1 MSESQNYEEVTVASD
16 GVTVIKTFEA
26 DAFPVPAIA
35 FRIDSDRTE
44 AVTVRLVDEVPENV
58 AVEDLGFHPEYGS
71 EYWTIEDDE
80 ITFEREIEAEEQYT
94 TVYGIRA
101 TGTDNVEQFLTE
113 PELAEVDPPLEDED
127 GVVGGS
133 GSDVVRDVISG
144 NADSVPGLDDDEAE
158 EEDIGTLDLTDPNA
172 EQGEADPEEV
182 DLVDD
187 GDDEDEEE
195 AEEAEEADAEEEDE
209 AETDDE
215 AEETEAEAETESETD
230 DADTAESEPDTGGS
244 LDVESVA
251 SALATEIEAGEV
263 DDDDLDVL
271 REELEIEGG
280 SGAGTGGAVEA
291 RIEKL
296 QSDVSELDAYVDA
309 LEEFLEENGTGQDLI
324 EGLQDDVANLEDQL
338 GGLEDDIEDN
348 SQQVASL
355 EDSVGGIQSDLQSLK
370 GDVKDVDDDIDEIEG
385 AIDDLEDELDD
396 IDQVDDRVDDIE
408 DDIVELKEWREQLSN
423 VLGAADGD

>member
-1 MSESQNYEEVTVASD
+1 MSESQNYEEVTVASN

-35 FRIDSDRTE
+35 FRINSDRTE
-44 AVTVRLVDEVPENV
+44 AVTVRLVDDVPENV

-113 PELAEVDPPLEDED
+113 PEIAEVDPPLEDED

-144 NADSVPGLDDDEAE
+144 NADSVPGLEDEEAD

-172 EQGEADPEEV
+172 EGAEADPDEV
-182 DLVDD
+182 DLV
-187 GDDEDEEE
+187 GDDEDTDEEDEDEAEAEDADEEE
-195 AEEAEEADAEEEDE
+195 AEDADEADQDADTEDESEAESD
-209 AETDDE
+209 
-215 AEETEAEAETESETD
+215 ETEAAEPE
-230 DADTAESEPDTGGS
+230 TGGS
-244 LDVESVA
+244 LDIESVA

-263 DDDDLDVL
+263 DDDDLEVL
-271 REELEIEGG
+271 RSELEIES
-280 SGAGTGGAVEA
+280 SGGTGGAVEA
-291 RIEKL
+291 RLEKL
-296 QSDVSELDAYVDA
+296 QSDVTELDAYVDA

-324 EGLQDDVANLEDQL
+324 EGLQEDVANLEDQL

-348 SQQVASL
+348 TQQVASL
-355 EDSVGGIQSDLQSLK
+355 EDSVEGIQGDLQSLK
-370 GDVKDVDDDIDEIEG
+370 GDVKDVDDDIDSIQG

-396 IDQVDDRVDDIE
+396 IDEVDDRVDDIE

>member
-1 MSESQNYEEVTVASD
+1 MSESQNYEEVTVASN

-35 FRIDSDRTE
+35 FRINSDRTE
-44 AVTVRLVDEVPENV
+44 AVTVRLVDDVPENV

-80 ITFEREIEAEEQYT
+80 ITFEREIESEEQYT

-113 PELAEVDPPLEDED
+113 PEIAEVDPPLEDED

-144 NADSVPGLDDDEAE
+144 NADSVPGLEDEEAD

-172 EQGEADPEEV
+172 EEAEADPDEV

-187 GDDEDEEE
+187 EDEDDE
-195 AEEAEEADAEEEDE
+195 AEEEDE
-209 AETDDE
+209 AEAEETDDE
-215 AEETEAEAETESETD
+215 AEEEAEPEAEEQEADTEEETEDADEAEETES
-230 DADTAESEPDTGGS
+230 DTGGS

-251 SALATEIEAGEV
+251 SALATEIEDGEF
-263 DDDDLDVL
+263 DDDDLEVL
-271 REELEIEGG
+271 RSELEIES
-280 SGAGTGGAVEA
+280 SGGTGGAVEA

-385 AIDDLEDELDD
+385 AIDDLEGELDD
-396 IDQVDDRVDDIE
+396 IDEVDDRVDDIE

>member
-1 MSESQNYEEVTVASD
+1 MSESQNYDEVTVTSNAI
-16 GVTVIKTFEA
+16 TVIKTFEA

-35 FRIDSDRTE
+35 FRINSDRTE
-44 AVTVRLVDEVPENV
+44 AVTVRLVDDVPENV

-80 ITFEREIEAEEQYT
+80 ITFEREVEAEEQYT

-113 PELAEVDPPLEDED
+113 PEIADVDPPLEDED

-144 NADSVPGLDDDEAE
+144 NADSVPGLEDDEAE
-158 EEDIGTLDLTDPNA
+158 DEDIGTLDLTDPNA
-172 EQGEADPEEV
+172 EQVEATPDAV

-187 GDDEDEEE
+187 GDDEGDDADAEADDGDAESDEE
-195 AEEAEEADAEEEDE
+195 AEEPDEQAAQEPE
-209 AETDDE
+209 AEVESDDDE
-215 AEETEAEAETESETD
+215 T
-230 DADTAESEPDTGGS
+230 ADTEQATGGAV
-244 LDVESVA
+244 DIESVA
-251 SALATEIEAGEV
+251 SALATEIEDGEV
-263 DDDDLDVL
+263 DDDDLEVL
-271 REELEIEGG
+271 RSELEVESSGG
-280 SGAGTGGAVEA
+280 SGGAVEA

-296 QSDVSELDAYVDA
+296 QTDVSELDAYVDA

-324 EGLQDDVANLEDQL
+324 QGLQDDVANLEDQL
-338 GGLEDDIEDN
+338 GGLEDDIDDN
-348 SQQVASL
+348 TQQVASL

-370 GDVKDVDDDIDEIEG
+370 GDVKDVDDDIDAIQG
-385 AIDDLEDELDD
+385 SIDDLEGDLDD
-396 IDQVDDRVDDIE
+396 IDEVDDRVDDIE
-408 DDIVELKEWREQLSN
+408 ENIEDLQEWREQLSN

>member
-1 MSESQNYEEVTVASD
+1 MSESQNYEEVTVTSN

-35 FRIDSDRTE
+35 FRINSDRTE
-44 AVTVRLVDEVPENV
+44 AVTVRLVDDVPENV

-113 PELAEVDPPLEDED
+113 PEIAEVDPPLEDED

-144 NADSVPGLDDDEAE
+144 NADSVPGLDDE
-158 EEDIGTLDLTDPNA
+158 EEDEDIGTLDLTDPNA
-172 EQGEADPEEV
+172 EEAEADPEAV
-182 DLVDD
+182 DLVDE
-187 GDDEDEEE
+187 GDDEDET
-195 AEEAEEADAEEEDE
+195 EEEDE
-209 AETDDE
+209 TEAEDTDDEDE
-215 AEETEAEAETESETD
+215 AEEVDETEAEEQEADTEAETE
-230 DADTAESEPDTGGS
+230 DAEEATEVESDTGGS

-251 SALATEIEAGEV
+251 SALATEIEEGEV
-263 DDDDLDVL
+263 DDDDLEVL
-271 REELEIEGG
+271 RSELEIESGG
-280 SGAGTGGAVEA
+280 GTGGAVEA

-296 QSDVSELDAYVDA
+296 QSDVTELDAYVDA

-324 EGLQDDVANLEDQL
+324 EGLQDDVATLEDQL

-355 EDSVGGIQSDLQSLK
+355 EDSVEGIQGDLQSLK
-370 GDVKDVDDDIDEIEG
+370 GDVKDVDDDIDAIQG
-385 AIDDLEDELDD
+385 SIDDLEDELDD
-396 IDQVDDRVDDIE
+396 IDEVDDRVDDIE
-408 DDIVELKEWREQLSN
+408 ADIVELKEWREQLSN
-423 VLGAADGD
+423 VLGAADD

>member
-1 MSESQNYEEVTVASD
+1 MSESQNYEEVTVASN
-16 GVTVIKTFEA
+16 GLTVIKTFEA

-35 FRIDSDRTE
+35 FRINSDRTE
-44 AVTVRLVDEVPENV
+44 AVTVRLVDDVPENV

-113 PELAEVDPPLEDED
+113 PEIAEVDPPLEGED

-144 NADSVPGLDDDEAE
+144 NADSVPGLEDEEAE

-172 EQGEADPEEV
+172 EGAEADPDEV
-182 DLVDD
+182 DLL
-187 GDDEDEEE
+187 GDEDETDEE
-195 AEEAEEADAEEEDE
+195 AEDAAETEAEDADEEESKEPDEQEAD
-209 AETDDE
+209 TG
-215 AEETEAEAETESETD
+215 EETEAESDETE
-230 DADTAESEPDTGGS
+230 DTEPDTGGS

-251 SALATEIEAGEV
+251 SALATEIEEGEV
-263 DDDDLDVL
+263 DDDDLEVL
-271 REELEIEGG
+271 RSELEIES
-280 SGAGTGGAVEA
+280 SGGTGGAVEA

-296 QSDVSELDAYVDA
+296 QSDVTELDAYVDA

-324 EGLQDDVANLEDQL
+324 EGLQEDVSNLEDQL

-348 SQQVASL
+348 TQQVSAL
-355 EDSVGGIQSDLQSLK
+355 EDSVEGIQGDLQSLK
-370 GDVKDVDDDIDEIEG
+370 GDVKDVDDDIDSIQG
-385 AIDDLEDELDD
+385 AIDDLEGELDD
-396 IDQVDDRVDDIE
+396 IDEVDDRVDDIE

-423 VLGAADGD
+423 VLGAADSD

>member
-1 MSESQNYEEVTVASD
+1 MSESQNYEEVTVTSN

-35 FRIDSDRTE
+35 FRINSDRTE

-113 PELAEVDPPLEDED
+113 PEIAEVDPPLEDEE

-144 NADSVPGLDDDEAE
+144 NADSVPGLDDE
-158 EEDIGTLDLTDPNA
+158 EEDEDIGTLDLTDPNA
-172 EQGEADPEEV
+172 EQAEADPENV
-182 DLVDD
+182 DLVDAG
-187 GDDEDEEE
+187 GDDEDE
-195 AEEAEEADAEEEDE
+195 DED
-209 AETDDE
+209 
-215 AEETEAEAETESETD
+215 TEAEVEDEEVEDQAAEAEPEADTEDTETEDTD
-230 DADTAESEPDTGGS
+230 DTESGTGGS

-251 SALATEIEAGEV
+251 SALATEIEEGEV
-263 DDDDLDVL
+263 DDDDLEVL
-271 REELEIEGG
+271 REELEIESDGG
-280 SGAGTGGAVEA
+280 AGGAVEA

-296 QSDVSELDAYVDA
+296 QSDVTELDAYVDA

-324 EGLQDDVANLEDQL
+324 EGLQDDVAALEDQL
-338 GGLEDDIEDN
+338 GGLEADIEDN

-355 EDSVGGIQSDLQSLK
+355 EDSVEGIESDLQSLK
-370 GDVKDVDDDIDEIEG
+370 GDVKDVDDDIEAVE
-385 AIDDLEDELDD
+385 ASIDDIESELDD
-396 IDQVDDRVDDIE
+396 IEEVDDRVDDIE
-408 DDIVELKEWREQLSN
+408 NDIVELKEWREQLSN
-423 VLGAADGD
+423 VLGAADD

>member
-80 ITFEREIEAEEQYT
+80 ITFEREIESEEQYT

-113 PELAEVDPPLEDED
+113 PEIAEVDPPLEDED

-144 NADSVPGLDDDEAE
+144 NADSVPGLDDEEE

-172 EQGEADPEEV
+172 EQGEADPDEV

-187 GDDEDEEE
+187 SNDDEEE
-195 AEEAEEADAEEEDE
+195 EEADEPEAEEADADTDED
-209 AETDDE
+209 D
-215 AEETEAEAETESETD
+215 AEETEDDAEATEAEAETETEEA
-230 DADTAESEPDTGGS
+230 DAAESEPDTGGS

-251 SALATEIEAGEV
+251 SVLATEIEEGEV
-263 DDDDLDVL
+263 DDDDLEVL
-271 REELEIEGG
+271 RAELEIEGG
-280 SGAGTGGAVEA
+280 GGATGGAVEA

-296 QSDVSELDAYVDA
+296 QSDVSALDAYVDA

-324 EGLQDDVANLEDQL
+324 EGLQDDVASLEDQL

-355 EDSVGGIQSDLQSLK
+355 EDSVGSIQSDLQSLK
-370 GDVKDVDDDIDEIEG
+370 GDVKDVDDDIEDVQG

-396 IDQVDDRVDDIE
+396 IDEVDDRVDDIE

-423 VLGAADGD
+423 VLGAADD